1 MVTTAAPDAR
11 PSRAGHAFPLAGLL
25 AALLAASA
33 AAAAAGEAPPDTGAP
48 PERATATFAGGC
60 FWCVEEA
67 FDAVEG
73 VVETTSGFT
82 GGNVPD
88 PTYEQVSAGG
98 TGHVEAVRVVYDP
111 GVVSYRELL
120 AVFWRNVDPTD
131 AGGQFCDRGPSY
143 RSAIFAHDDD
153 QRAAAEASR
162 RRIEREH
169 DLDVVTPVREAGP
182 FTPADAAHQDYHR
195 RNPLRYELYKWRC
208 GREARLRELWGADA
222 P

>member
-1 MVTTAAPDAR
+1 MAATEAPRAR
-11 PSRAGHAFPLAGLL
+11 TSGVRHALGLAGLL

-33 AAAAAGEAPPDTGAP
+33 AADEAPPDAAAP

-67 FDAVEG
+67 FDGVEG

-82 GGNVPD
+82 GGDVPD

-120 AVFWRNVDPTD
+120 DVFWRNVDPTD

-143 RSAIFAHDDD
+143 RSALFVHDEE

-169 DLDVVTPVREAGP
+169 DLDVVTPVREAGA
-182 FTPADAAHQDYHR
+182 FTPAGAAHQDYHR

-208 GREARLRELWGADA
+208 GREARLREIWGADA